1 MFGVDLVIIL
11 VVVLVVVLIWRGP
24 KILPKWGETLGRGV
38 KATKEEITELQDD
51 LQKRDEAT
59 KSDGTK
65 PDGTKPDGT
74 KPDGTKPD
82 GTPPP
87 A

>member
-1 MFGVDLVIIL
+1 VGYDARMFGVDLVIVLL
-11 VVVLVVVLIWRGP
+11 VVLIVVLIWRGP

-38 KATKEEITELQDD
+38 KATRKEVSD
-51 LQKRDEAT
+51 LQEDIGQRD
-59 KSDGTK
+59 
-65 PDGTKPDGT
+65 
-74 KPDGTKPD
+74 D

>member
-1 MFGVDLVIIL
+1 MFGVDTVIVLIVIL
-11 VVVLVVVLIWRGP
+11 AVVLVWRGP

-38 KATKEEITELQDD
+38 KATRKEVTDLQDD
-51 LQKRDEAT
+51 LAKRD
-59 KSDGTK
+59 
-65 PDGTKPDGT
+65 
-74 KPDGTKPD
+74 D

>member
-1 MFGVDLVIIL
+1 MFGVDLVIVLIVIL
-11 VVVLVVVLIWRGP
+11 IVVLIWRGP

-38 KATKEEITELQDD
+38 KATRKEVGDLQDEIR
-51 LQKRDEAT
+51 KRD
-59 KSDGTK
+59 
-65 PDGTKPDGT
+65 
-74 KPDGTKPD
+74 D

>member
-1 MFGVDLVIIL
+1 MFGLDL
-11 VVVLVVVLIWRGP
+11 VVVLIAVLAAVLIWRGP

-38 KATKEEITELQDD
+38 KATRKEVEDLQDEMG
-51 LQKRDEAT
+51 KRD
-59 KSDGTK
+59 D
-65 PDGTKPDGT
+65 
-74 KPDGTKPD
+74 D